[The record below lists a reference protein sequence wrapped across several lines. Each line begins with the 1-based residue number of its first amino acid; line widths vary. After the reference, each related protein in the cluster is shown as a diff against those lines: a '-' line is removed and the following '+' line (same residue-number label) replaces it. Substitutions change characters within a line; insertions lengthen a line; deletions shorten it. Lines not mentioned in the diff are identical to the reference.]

1 MKKEISKV
9 FCIFAILFLI
19 VIAVNEFSR
28 MSINDERFTM
38 YGLKG
43 INPNRA
49 IADKCSWVCHFKTN
63 HCRENHVKFLKN
75 HFSITD
81 KLYMGEIHLL
91 GKFKIIKNDS
101 QIFSN
106 GLNQLGVSTEYA
118 NYGLA
123 NIVFLVLLIPFLI
136 LYCLVK
142 GLTIQKQIKKLCRK

>member
-1 MKKEISKV
+1 MKKEIRKV
-9 FCIFAILFLI
+9 FGIFAILFSI

-28 MSINDERFTM
+28 MGKNGERFTM

-43 INPNRA
+43 INSNRA

-63 HCRENHVKFLKN
+63 HCRENHVKFLKDY
-75 HFSITD
+75 FPITD